1 MPKLLYCRCDF
12 KKFSVGGF
20 SMKKFDELSPEQQKQ
35 YKQLMLVLKVVVGI
49 GLVYLLIRLLF

>member
-1 MPKLLYCRCDF
+1 
-12 KKFSVGGF
+12 
-20 SMKKFDELSPEQQKQ
+20 MKKFDELSPEQQKQ